1 MENRTTKTTIYAR
14 EQMAKAR
21 ASGSRI
27 TKNTHIALGEGGTD
41 SAGNPIVPTG
51 NEQSLKNQLIRKP
64 IEKSTFIAPATMRYE
79 ITLSESELVGRNIN
93 EMALVDEAGKLT
105 AIRTMYSKR
114 KDGDMEFGFEIDDMY

>member
-1 MENRTTKTTIYAR
+1 MSTTKTTVYAR

-27 TKNTHIALGEGGTD
+27 TKNTHIALGDGGTD
-41 SAGNPIVPTG
+41 SAGNPIPPKG
-51 NEQSLKNQLIRKP
+51 DEQALKNQLVRKA
-64 IEKSTFIAPATMRYE
+64 IESATFIAPATMRYV
-79 ITLSESELVGRNIN
+79 ITLGESELVGRNIN
-93 EMALVDEAGKLT
+93 EMALVDESGKLT